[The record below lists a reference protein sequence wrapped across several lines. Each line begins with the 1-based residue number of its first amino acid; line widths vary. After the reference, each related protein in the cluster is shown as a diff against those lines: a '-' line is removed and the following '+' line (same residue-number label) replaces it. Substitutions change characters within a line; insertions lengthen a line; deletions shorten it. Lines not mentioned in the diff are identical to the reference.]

1 MKNTL
6 RQVLVILAVLAVI
19 TVNALANII
28 PFNGQTTGEVSNRL
42 SNYFVPAGYVFSIW
56 GLIYLGLLAYAI
68 FQALPAQA
76 NNPRLKAI
84 AGWFLLSSA
93 ANIGWLLL
101 WHYNQF
107 PLTVIFM
114 LVLLAALILIYLAL
128 HRPAA
133 RYSRAELW
141 MVRVPFSI
149 YLGWI
154 TVATIANI
162 SATLVVVKWNGFGLA
177 PTLWFAVVLVAAVI
191 IAALMTTFRRDVA
204 YLAVLVWA
212 FVGIAVRPTDS
223 TLVVT
228 AAWLAA
234 GVVALFIAYSVYKK
248 GRSVA

>member
-19 TVNALANII
+19 TVNALANIL
-28 PFNGQTTGEVSNRL
+28 PFNGQTTAEISDRL

-56 GLIYLGLLAYAI
+56 GVIYLGLLAYAI

-76 NNPRLKAI
+76 ENPRLKAI

-93 ANIGWLLL
+93 ANIAWLLL

-107 PLTVIFM
+107 PLTVVLM
-114 LVLLAALILIYLAL
+114 LVLLASLVLVYLAL
-128 HRPAA
+128 HRPAG
-133 RYSRAELW
+133 RYSKTELW

-162 SATLVVVKWNGFGLA
+162 SATLTSLHWNGFGIPA
-177 PTLWFAVVLVAAVI
+177 AAWFAVVLVAAVL

-204 YLAVLVWA
+204 YLGVLVWA

-234 GVVALFIAYSVYKK
+234 GVVALFIAYSLYKK
-248 GRSVA
+248 GRSAA